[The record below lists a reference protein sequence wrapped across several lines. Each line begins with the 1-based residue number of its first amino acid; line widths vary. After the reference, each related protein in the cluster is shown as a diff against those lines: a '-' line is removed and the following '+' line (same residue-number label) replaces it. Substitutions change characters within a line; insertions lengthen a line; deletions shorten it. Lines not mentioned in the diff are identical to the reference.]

1 MSIVLRELLRMWL
14 TQQRRDFSWRTFF
27 VGVILFVYFL
37 VLVLILYFGL
47 REQLQAHP
55 MPFELP
61 ALAPL
66 FALSVVPAD
75 LLMKVFW
82 RRSPVEMDDYLRTR
96 PVSQLDWSRFIL
108 VDTATGLL
116 QWVLPVMMAF
126 VAGLI
131 LPWWAALLTFVLAYS
146 CSVVNALFQNCWRR
160 APGNQWTL
168 PLVFAYLAWLLVAS
182 GVTIL
187 CFVVVGLAGDG
198 PSTPV
203 SASGIAGGVLLS
215 SAILLL
221 INIGV
226 CCGLQWYFRRLRN
239 HNEEMHA
246 PVHTTA
252 RSLGEVS
259 VWSIEWVQLLRS
271 KRLRVSFITIA
282 IVFLLNVYMQQM
294 TPDMGELIKVNPMLL
309 FGIGFPSIILAQ
321 WVLGVEANFFSA
333 IWTKPWSVEGILR
346 RKYLFFCMICGLMA
360 LLILPAV
367 AFMHLSFWA
376 WLAALLFA
384 CGVFVLPFMATCLFS
399 SRMDLFASA
408 FFNYQ
413 GGNKQ
418 INVFSF
424 VMFIPMIVYFGTY
437 ILLPG
442 LWAHLVVALIGLAG
456 IALHRWYIGWI
467 TSLWFRRRYEIMERW
482 MTE

>member
-1 MSIVLRELLRMWL
+1 
-14 TQQRRDFSWRTFF
+14 
-27 VGVILFVYFL
+27 
-37 VLVLILYFGL
+37 VLILYFGL

-116 QWVLPVMMAF
+116 QWALPVMMAF

-187 CFVVVGLAGDG
+187 CFVVLGLAGDD

-203 SASGIAGGVLLS
+203 SASSTTRSPVS
-215 SAILLL
+215 SPRPTTSTPA
-221 INIGV
+221 
-226 CCGLQWYFRRLRN
+226 RPSPSPRTSRPSP
-239 HNEEMHA
+239 A
-246 PVHTTA
+246 PSTRASTTA
-252 RSLGEVS
+252 CS
-259 VWSIEWVQLLRS
+259 
-271 KRLRVSFITIA
+271 
-282 IVFLLNVYMQQM
+282 
-294 TPDMGELIKVNPMLL
+294 
-309 FGIGFPSIILAQ
+309 
-321 WVLGVEANFFSA
+321 
-333 IWTKPWSVEGILR
+333 
-346 RKYLFFCMICGLMA
+346 
-360 LLILPAV
+360 
-367 AFMHLSFWA
+367 
-376 WLAALLFA
+376 
-384 CGVFVLPFMATCLFS
+384 S
-399 SRMDLFASA
+399 SRPRA
-408 FFNYQ
+408 
-413 GGNKQ
+413 
-418 INVFSF
+418 
-424 VMFIPMIVYFGTY
+424 T
-437 ILLPG
+437 
-442 LWAHLVVALIGLAG
+442 
-456 IALHRWYIGWI
+456 
-467 TSLWFRRRYEIMERW
+467 
-482 MTE
+482 